1 MKQIELLKGVS
12 LLGVAVLFLTHV
24 WFPEVELALFDTE
37 LVLLDGN
44 FMDFSLLSEE
54 KIGSYGVELVG
65 Y

>member
-1 MKQIELLKGVS
+1 M
-12 LLGVAVLFLTHV
+12 AVFFLTHV
-24 WFPEVELALFDTE
+24 WFPGVELALFDTE

-65 Y
+65 YQL